1 MSMLSI
7 RNLCEKILGPILLS
21 PKKRGEEKDAKV
33 TIHRR
38 IEVTVERE
46 TISVIVPGHRPASAD
61 QTASRESDEGDFEG
75 SRLELS
81 SPQLPGEAADSGRTE
96 HPKTSRSE

>member
-96 HPKTSRSE
+96 HSKTSRSE